1 MLEIVEQG
9 ILSHVPGRGAYMP
22 VMSPLSDG
30 THIACQHIGSGL
42 GTADNR
48 IEVLRSRDG
57 GRTFERQ
64 NDNLLSLQEEGWSY
78 RGPDVAEV
86 APGEIVITATRF
98 EATGGELFDAQSEAL
113 QRPEMLLFRSHN
125 NGKSWSGPETVTVD
139 LDPQRYTW
147 NGAGG
152 LFRPSSDRWMCGFET
167 WKPEGYAGPPDQMA
181 GLAISN
187 DHGKTWRAFDVVA
200 KDPAGRILY
209 WDQMGCRLPD
219 GRLYMMFWTHQYDT
233 HTDILNHWAVSSDEG
248 RTWSKP
254 RPTNLPGQVCSPIA
268 LADGRVAAIYNHR
281 IEPQGIRVAIS
292 EDLEHF
298 DRANEVVVFDAGA
311 EALLG
316 VPESDAFFAH
326 HQKIGFGKPA
336 GHFAADG
343 TIVTY
348 FWCTSRGVTHT
359 RWARLRA

>member
-1 MLEIVEQG
+1 MLQIVDQG
-9 ILSHVPGRGAYMP
+9 ILSHQPGRGAYMP

-30 THIACQHIGSGL
+30 SFIACQHVGSEL
-42 GTADNR
+42 GSADNR
-48 IEVLRSRDG
+48 IEALRSHDG
-57 GRTFERQ
+57 GRTWTQQ
-64 NDNLLSLQEEGWSY
+64 NDNLAALQEEGWSY
-78 RGPDVAEV
+78 RGPDVAEF
-86 APGEIVITATRF
+86 APGKLVITATRF
-98 EATGGELFDAQSEAL
+98 EATGGQLFDPNSEAL
-113 QRPEMLLFRSHN
+113 QRPEMLLFRSSD
-125 NGKSWSGPETVTVD
+125 NGKSWTGPETVPVD
-139 LDPQRYTW
+139 LDPSRHTW

-152 LFRPSSDRWMCGFET
+152 LLRTSPDRWLYGFET
-167 WKPEGYAGPPDQMA
+167 WKPEGYTGPPNQMA
-181 GLAISN
+181 GMVVSR
-187 DHGKTWRAFDVVA
+187 DQGRTWGELTVVA
-200 KDPAGRILY
+200 KDPAGDILY
-209 WDQMGCRLPD
+209 WDQMNCRLPD
-219 GRLYMMFWTHQYDT
+219 GRIYTMFWTHQYGT
-233 HTDILNHWAVSSDEG
+233 HTDTLNHWSVSSDEG

-281 IEPQGIRVAIS
+281 IEPQGIRVALS
-292 EDLEHF
+292 DDLENF

-336 GHFAADG
+336 GHRAEDG

-359 RWARLRA
+359 RWVRLRA